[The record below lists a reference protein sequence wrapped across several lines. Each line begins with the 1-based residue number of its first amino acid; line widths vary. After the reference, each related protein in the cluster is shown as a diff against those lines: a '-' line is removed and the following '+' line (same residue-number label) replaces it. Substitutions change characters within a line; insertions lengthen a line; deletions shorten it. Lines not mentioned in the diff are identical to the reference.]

1 MNRGHARRVALIKEG
16 FAMVRSNVVASALI
30 ATIVALISGAVL
42 ATTGQ
47 TAVQEAAVLST
58 IDEAGTRTVLV
69 REGSGGPGFDRD
81 ALSRIVAL
89 SGVESAIG
97 LGQTFDVRN
106 DARSGGGE
114 PIPTR
119 VVFGG
124 PNADLVVTRGRWPR
138 SGEATV
144 GDGAIQRLGLVVPS
158 GAVSSVR
165 SEPVAVVGSFV
176 GAGPFAGLANGVLV
190 GASPGDTTM
199 RLVIVVASAPEEVEA
214 LTAAVVEVLAPDNR
228 LSLRIETSEQLA
240 SVRQAVQGELG
251 RFSRELVVFVLA
263 GGLVLTTVT
272 VLSSVTLRRR
282 DFGRRRVLGASRSA
296 IVVLVLTQTAVSA
309 VVGGVVGTVAGLVIV
324 RQLADAVP
332 PWSFVISVG
341 TLALLAALVAA
352 MLPALLAARRD
363 PVRVLRVP

>member
-1 MNRGHARRVALIKEG
+1 VNRGSAHRLALIKEG

-47 TAVQEAAVLST
+47 TAAQEAAVLST
-58 IDEAGTRTVLV
+58 IDDAGTRTITI

-81 ALSRIVAL
+81 ALPRILAL
-89 SGVESAIG
+89 SDVESAIG

-106 DARSGGGE
+106 EARRGGGA
-114 PIPTR
+114 PVPTR

-124 PNADLVVTRGRWPR
+124 PNADLVVTQGRWPLP
-138 SGEATV
+138 GEAAV
-144 GDGAIQRLGLVVPS
+144 GDGAMPRLGLEVPS
-158 GAVSSVR
+158 GSVG
-165 SEPVAVVGSFV
+165 SVEFEPVAVVGSFR
-176 GAGPFAGLANGVLV
+176 GAGPFANLANGVLV
-190 GASPGDTTM
+190 GAAPEDTTM
-199 RLVIVVASAPEEVEA
+199 RLVVVVASAPEEVA
-214 LTAAVVEVLAPDNR
+214 GLAAAVVEVLSPDDR

-240 SVRQAVQGELG
+240 NVRQAVQGELG
-251 RFSRELVVFVLA
+251 RFSRELIVFVLA
-263 GGLVLTTVT
+263 GGLALTTVT
-272 VLSSVTLRRR
+272 VLSAVTLRKR

-309 VVGGVVGTVAGLVIV
+309 VVGSAVGTVAGLAIV
-324 RQLADAVP
+324 RQVAEAVP
-332 PWSFVISVG
+332 PWSFVVGVG